1 MRTWKLATR
10 GSRLALAQAGL
21 VQSALEALGQT
32 VELVEVTTR
41 GDRDR
46 TSPLTAIGGQGLF
59 VREVERCLLDGR
71 ADLAV
76 HSGKDLPYELA
87 GGLCI
92 AGVPSAAS
100 PGDVLISRKGVSI
113 ETIGTGSPRRVLECR
128 QFYPDAAYENIRG
141 NVDTR
146 LRKLRDGEYD
156 AIVLAK
162 AGLER
167 LTDENG
173 VSAFDAACEEFTV
186 REFTANEFVP
196 APCQGIVAVESRR
209 DDEELIALLRQ
220 ISDPVSRARFDAERT
235 LFCLLQ
241 SDCSVPLGVH
251 ADVERTDGPA
261 GPVYTYR
268 LSALLGDRKTSRT
281 GQDLDCICDEIRE
294 ELTE

>member
-1 MRTWKLATR
+1 MRTLKLATR

-21 VQSALEALGQT
+21 VKSALEALGQT

-46 TSPLTAIGGQGLF
+46 TNPLIAIGGQGLF
-59 VREVERCLLDGR
+59 VREVERCLLDGT

-87 GGLCI
+87 KGLAI
-92 AGVPSAAS
+92 AGVPKAAS
-100 PGDVLISRKGVSI
+100 PGDVLVARKGVPI
-113 ETIGTGSPRRVLECR
+113 RTIGTGSPRRILECKR
-128 QFYPDAAYENIRG
+128 FYPNACYENIRG

-156 AIVLAK
+156 GIVLAK

-167 LTDENG
+167 LKDEDG
-173 VSAFDAACEEFTV
+173 ISAFEKATQEFDV
-186 REFTANEFVP
+186 REFSPNEFLP
-196 APCQGIVAVESRR
+196 APCQGILAVECRSG
-209 DDEELIALLRQ
+209 DEELIHLLRE

-241 SDCSVPLGVH
+241 ADCSVPLGVH
-251 ADVERTDGPA
+251 ADVEPA
-261 GPVYTYR
+261 KGDASYRYR
-268 LSALLGDRKTSRT
+268 LSALLGDRKTSRA
-281 GQDLDCICDEIRE
+281 GYDLDRICAEIGE